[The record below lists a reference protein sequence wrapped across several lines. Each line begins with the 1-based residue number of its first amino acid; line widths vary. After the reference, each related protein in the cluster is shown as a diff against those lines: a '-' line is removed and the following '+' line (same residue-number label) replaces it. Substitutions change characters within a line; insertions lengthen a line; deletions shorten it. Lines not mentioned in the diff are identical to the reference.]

1 MRKFNWVS
9 LLYTYIV
16 ADYIKD
22 KPEKAKDTI
31 ERILF
36 LMQYD
41 SLLNDKKKTMLPY
54 KIYIYEDEIR
64 VRYISDLLRVTRAMR
79 LSTGAGSSFPSWRG
93 INDQYKY
100 LELSKKY
107 KKLAPNQIALRVE
120 RIIANEALNSKYF
133 VFEKYEDKM
142 MRKLARLSV
151 YELEHPILFVFWA
164 LLMVCTLTPF
174 LAILLISIYA
184 IVDNTVVDKV
194 LEARN
199 IPIIIY
205 MIIITIPWLIW
216 TMKLTKPT
224 EYELQKQREASKKRK
239 RNKED
244 YKKRS

>member
-1 MRKFNWVS
+1 MRNYSWMATI
-9 LLYTYIV
+9 YTYIV

-22 KPEKAKDTI
+22 KPENAKDTM

-41 SLLNDKKKTMLPY
+41 SLLNDKKKPMLPY

-79 LSTGAGSSFPSWRG
+79 YFAGAGSRFLSWRD
-93 INDQYKY
+93 INDKYKY

-120 RIIANEALNSKYF
+120 RIIANETLNSKYF

-151 YELEHPILFVFWA
+151 YELEHPILFIFWA

-216 TMKLTKPT
+216 TMKLTKLT
-224 EYELQKQREASKKRK
+224 EYELEKQREASKKRFMK
-239 RNKED
+239 L
-244 YKKRS
+244 

>member
-1 MRKFNWVS
+1 MRKHNWVAT
-9 LLYTYIV
+9 LYDYIV

-22 KPEKAKDTI
+22 KPEKAKDTM

-41 SLLNDKKKTMLPY
+41 SILNDKKKPMLPY

-64 VRYISDLLRVTRAMR
+64 VRYISDLLRVTREMGEFFVGGRSA
-79 LSTGAGSSFPSWRG
+79 PSWRG
-93 INDQYKY
+93 INAEYKY

-120 RIIANEALNSKYF
+120 RIIANETLNSKYF
-133 VFEKYEDKM
+133 VFEKYEDKN
-142 MRKLARLSV
+142 MRKLARLNV
-151 YELEHPILFVFWA
+151 FNLERPILFFFWLILTVYA
-164 LLMVCTLTPF
+164 LVPYLTIF
-174 LAILLISIYA
+174 LISIYA
-184 IVDNTVVDKV
+184 VVDNTVVDKV

>member
-54 KIYIYEDEIR
+54 KIYIYEDKIR

-133 VFEKYEDKM
+133 VFEKYEDKN
-142 MRKLARLSV
+142 MRKLARLNV
-151 YELEHPILFVFWA
+151 FHLERPILFFFWLILTIYA
-164 LLMVCTLTPF
+164 LVPYLTIF
-174 LAILLISIYA
+174 LISIYA

-199 IPIIIY
+199 IPIIVF

-216 TMKLTKPT
+216 TRKLTKPT
-224 EYELQKQREASKKRK
+224 EYELQKQREAVGKK

>member
-41 SLLNDKKKTMLPY
+41 SILNDKKKPMLPY

-64 VRYISDLLRVTRAMR
+64 VRYISDLLRVTRAKR
-79 LSTGAGSSFPSWRG
+79 LFNGVTSFPSWRS
-93 INDQYKY
+93 IKDEFKY

-120 RIIANEALNSKYF
+120 RIITNETLNSKYF

-151 YELEHPILFVFWA
+151 YELEHPILLVFWA
-164 LLMVCTLTPF
+164 VLMVFAVVPY
-174 LAILLISIYA
+174 LAIILISIYA
-184 IVDNTVVDKV
+184 IVDNTIMDKV

-216 TMKLTKPT
+216 TRKLTKPT

-239 RNKED
+239 RDKED
-244 YKKRS
+244 YMK